1 MDSRTHVHATQGKE
15 RNMKETESKSG
26 SVWWFAIVAASTGMG
41 ATFGFLEL
49 PGGWLIGALL
59 GALALS
65 VPYRRHPTIPHA
77 ARLASQAVIGSFLA
91 SRFELAS
98 FASFGIVLLP
108 MFFVVVVTL
117 SLSVV
122 LALLFSRVTK
132 VDIETS
138 ILGLFPG
145 GAAAMVAM
153 SVESENADAKLVSF
167 MQYIRLCI
175 VLLVTGVLSHYLIES
190 GNVASG
196 GSSFGGLPDFAG
208 RGTDYML
215 TPLITIAG
223 AWIGQRLRVPAGTIV
238 GPMVLCLVAK
248 AAGLVDPLWLPG
260 TMPAAYIVL
269 GLYVGT
275 LFSKESLVYAGKIAP
290 FMMASTFLL
299 IAASAATGVLLAWLS
314 GETRLS
320 AYLATTPGG
329 MDSVAA
335 IALSTEGANLSFVV
349 TVQMMRM
356 LTIVMFGPVFA
367 RFAMVRRGRKRT

>member
-1 MDSRTHVHATQGKE
+1 
-15 RNMKETESKSG
+15 
-26 SVWWFAIVAASTGMG
+26 
-41 ATFGFLEL
+41 
-49 PGGWLIGALL
+49 
-59 GALALS
+59 
-65 VPYRRHPTIPHA
+65 
-77 ARLASQAVIGSFLA
+77 
-91 SRFELAS
+91 
-98 FASFGIVLLP
+98 
-108 MFFVVVVTL
+108 
-117 SLSVV
+117 
-122 LALLFSRVTK
+122 
-132 VDIETS
+132 
-138 ILGLFPG
+138 
-145 GAAAMVAM
+145 M

-223 AWIGQRLRVPAGTIV
+223 AWIGQRLRVPAGTSV
-238 GPMVLCLVAK
+238 GPMVLCLGAK